1 MKNAVKGAAKGVKG
15 RIGVAVLS
23 LAHGHVNAYCGQ
35 IAGFEDAHLV
45 ACWDDNE
52 ARGRSAAERFG
63 MEYCASPEEA
73 ADRPDVD
80 AAIIGVE
87 TYRHAEMVRL
97 AARAGKHI
105 LLQKPMALTLEDC
118 DQIIADVNESG
129 VLFSMAYQM
138 RQDPM
143 NQKIRELVQ
152 SGALGKV
159 GIVRRRHCINALF
172 HESFHS
178 SWHVDPVK
186 NMGMWM
192 DDASHAAD
200 FLLWVMGRPVSVTA
214 EIDNLLSSAAP
225 DDTGCAVYRFES
237 GAMGILLNS
246 SVVWAGE
253 NTVEAYGSEG
263 VAIQNHDDGPSTGTA
278 GIPHPIGLK
287 MWLRAEADRGWQDLG
302 FELPNSHGARI
313 AAVARP
319 FIEYLKDPSKPHATA
334 EDGKLC
340 IEMIL
345 GAYRSS
351 QEGRRVALP
360 LSDERE
366 SSKETS

>member
-1 MKNAVKGAAKGVKG
+1 MKS
-15 RIGVAVLS
+15 IGIGIMS
-23 LAHGHVNAYCGQ
+23 LAHGHVNAYCAQ
-35 IAGFEDAHLV
+35 IAGFEDAHLA
-45 ACWDDNE
+45 ACWDDN
-52 ARGRSAAERFG
+52 RGRGAAAAQRYD
-63 MEYCASPEEA
+63 MPLCDSPEELVERA
-73 ADRPDVD
+73 DVD
-80 AAIIGVE
+80 AVIIGIE

-118 DQIIADVNESG
+118 DQIISDVENAG
-129 VLFSMAYQM
+129 VQFSMAYQM

-143 NQKIRELVQ
+143 NQKIREMVQ
-152 SGALGKV
+152 NGELGKV
-159 GIVRRRHCINALF
+159 GVIRRRHCIPALF

-200 FLLWVMGRPVSVTA
+200 FLLWVMGKPVSVVA

-225 DDTGCAVYRFES
+225 DDTGCAIYRFES
-237 GAMGILLNS
+237 GAMGVLFNS

-253 NTVEAYGSEG
+253 NTTEVYGDEA
-263 VAIQNHDDGPSTGTA
+263 VLIQNHDDGPSTNTA
-278 GIPHPIGLK
+278 ASLPHPIGLK
-287 MWLRAEADRGWQDLG
+287 VWRSAEAERGWQDLG
-302 FELPNSHGARI
+302 FPIPASHGARI

-319 FIEYLKDPSKPHATA
+319 FIDYLKDSSKPHATA
-334 EDGKLC
+334 QEGKLC

-345 GAYRSS
+345 GAYRSA
-351 QEGRRVALP
+351 QEGRRVSLP
-360 LSDERE
+360 LSEQ
-366 SSKETS
+366 S